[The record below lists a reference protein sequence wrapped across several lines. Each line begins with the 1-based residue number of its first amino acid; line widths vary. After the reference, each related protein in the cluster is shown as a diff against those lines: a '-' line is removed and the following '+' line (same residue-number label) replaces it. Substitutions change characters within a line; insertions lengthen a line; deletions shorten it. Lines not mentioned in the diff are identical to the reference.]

1 MMRPRLVILNHEILP
16 YRIPLFRA
24 LADDPQFELHVLYC
38 ARRGWDRSWTV
49 PRDSPAFDHTAKPEY
64 HIVEGQWTTGLLP
77 QVSSLTS
84 LQGGL
89 LTTHEEEAKRFTVN
103 GEFILLPDFQIK
115 RLVLHTIDTVLMPPP

>member
-1 MMRPRLVILNHEILP
+1 MRPRLVILNNEILP

-24 LADDPQFELHVLYC
+24 LADDPQSDLQVLYC

-49 PRDSPAFDHTAKPEY
+49 PRDSPAFDHTVKPEY

-89 LTTHEEEAKRFTVN
+89 LTTHEEEAKRLQSTA
-103 GEFILLPDFQIK
+103 PSSCCPTSRPSAWSCTQST
-115 RLVLHTIDTVLMPPP
+115 RS